1 MGMSEIQWQKSSYST
16 DAEGN
21 CVELAAQAVGT
32 VLLRESDAPG
42 VPVTTT
48 PAHLRTLLRHVKAGR
63 LGGAPRP

>member
-1 MGMSEIQWQKSSYST
+1 MGMSETRWQKSSHST

-42 VPVTTT
+42 VTLTAT
-48 PAHLRTLLRHVKAGR
+48 PAHLRTLLQHVKAGA
-63 LGGAPRP
+63 LASPRP